1 MDINVEE
8 IPTNKINVE
17 ELRIEKQTSELSQ
30 DDASIIANILAKG
43 KQTKGQPTSIKEILV
58 VNDDNAEPVYYIVN
72 YSDNQGFVIVS
83 ATKNYVPIIGSF
95 ESGNFDPAQ
104 KNHPLLGYL
113 DEFKCAIAPINSTQI
128 DSLRMKFAPEWLHF
142 EQVELTI
149 PDTRSVSYDKQAAIK
164 EWTAKGYE
172 CFNLSTV
179 RHFLDEAEAE
189 AFIRDVCSRAPSG
202 VDPMEASIFLIKDDH
217 IKYGPLLKTAW
228 HQYAP
233 LNHGASNGIAGCSTV
248 AVAQIMAYHKCSTK
262 FNWNLI
268 GTYPAPSNTEA
279 QRLGVVLRGDL
290 NSTYESNGTFAFTKQ
305 TKAVFEK
312 YGYQTNLVDH
322 DVYSPTQTEHIGYAI
337 GNGRPVFMRGSN
349 INNGGHAWVCDGYK
363 SWHTTYSALYIERD
377 FGMSGGYSFYG
388 GVRKKNGNSYFHM
401 NWGYAGAND
410 GWLYSHSADKT
421 ETTPSRST
429 GEGDFSNNRRI
440 IFVTPNK

>member
-149 PDTRSVSYDKQAAIK
+149 PDTRSVSYDK
-164 EWTAKGYE
+164 
-172 CFNLSTV
+172 
-179 RHFLDEAEAE
+179 
-189 AFIRDVCSRAPSG
+189 
-202 VDPMEASIFLIKDDH
+202 
-217 IKYGPLLKTAW
+217 
-228 HQYAP
+228 
-233 LNHGASNGIAGCSTV
+233 
-248 AVAQIMAYHKCSTK
+248 
-262 FNWNLI
+262 
-268 GTYPAPSNTEA
+268 
-279 QRLGVVLRGDL
+279 
-290 NSTYESNGTFAFTKQ
+290 
-305 TKAVFEK
+305 
-312 YGYQTNLVDH
+312 
-322 DVYSPTQTEHIGYAI
+322 
-337 GNGRPVFMRGSN
+337 
-349 INNGGHAWVCDGYK
+349 
-363 SWHTTYSALYIERD
+363 
-377 FGMSGGYSFYG
+377 
-388 GVRKKNGNSYFHM
+388 
-401 NWGYAGAND
+401 
-410 GWLYSHSADKT
+410 
-421 ETTPSRST
+421 
-429 GEGDFSNNRRI
+429 
-440 IFVTPNK
+440 